1 MKRGIQSLMMLVFT
15 VLSVSIVLILG
26 ILFFWRYVLSTKN
39 AMVQNAKTVM
49 EQAGE
54 NLEDYLISMRHI
66 SDTATYDIISEN
78 ELTDPEVERE
88 LYLLYE
94 ANSENI
100 RSIALYDRYG
110 SLLVAE
116 PVARQKEDPDVTKQ
130 QWFIDALNEMEN
142 YHFSVP
148 HIQNLFIDDTKGY
161 HWVMSLSR
169 TVDITEG
176 ETPQMGVLLV
186 DMNYSGIEH
195 MLEQINTARNGQ
207 YYFLC
212 DQQGQIIYHPA

>member
-26 ILFFWRYVLSTKN
+26 ILFFWRYVLSAKN

-100 RSIALYDRYG
+100 RSIALYDRHG

-148 HIQNLFIDDTKGY
+148 HIQNLFIDDTKGFPVRWILQKERPLR
-161 HWVMSLSR
+161 WVCSWL
-169 TVDITEG
+169 I
-176 ETPQMGVLLV
+176 
-186 DMNYSGIEH
+186 
-195 MLEQINTARNGQ
+195 
-207 YYFLC
+207 
-212 DQQGQIIYHPA
+212 